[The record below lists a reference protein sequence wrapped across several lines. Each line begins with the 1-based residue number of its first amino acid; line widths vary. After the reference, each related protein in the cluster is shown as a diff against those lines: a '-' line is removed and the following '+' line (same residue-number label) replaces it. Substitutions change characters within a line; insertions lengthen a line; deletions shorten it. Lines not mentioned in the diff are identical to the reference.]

1 MFVYNVCL
9 CFGMRISRGSL
20 ENWGD
25 SCHAM
30 GIVMVTLPIC
40 Q

>member
-9 CFGMRISRGSL
+9 CFGMKISRGSL

-25 SCHAM
+25 SCHT
-30 GIVMVTLPIC
+30 VSVPCLFVSR
-40 Q
+40 